1 MHTAA
6 TNRSLISCFPQ
17 QGANMSELKDVA
29 KNRVAEIGLEMVSW

>member
-6 TNRSLISCFPQ
+6 TKRSLTSCFSQ
-17 QGANMSELKDVA
+17 QGATMSELNDVA